1 MKIKSGQA
9 SNKKLSEIITQDQTE
24 CKKMKKKKHQCQNKS
39 SLVD

>member
-24 CKKMKKKKHQCQNKS
+24 CKKMKKKINVKIKAHW
-39 SLVD
+39 

>member
-24 CKKMKKKKHQCQNKS
+24 CKKMKKKNINVKIKAHW
-39 SLVD
+39 